1 MHRLGLVFLVLIAI
15 TQTTAAQWRP
25 GGVMRIVLLVDS
37 SSSVAPMI
45 TPMRAALNSFVDDLP
60 GEPEVTFI
68 TTGGQIRIRVPPT
81 SDRKALREA
90 TERFAADGG
99 ANAFID
105 TMIEA
110 DQRFLKKAP
119 DRRPV
124 FVIITTDAG
133 TTLGDQRVDTY
144 NRFAQDF
151 VGRGGRA
158 HVIVIRG
165 QSSGLTSM
173 VAENL
178 AENSG
183 GYFQTINV
191 ASAIPRTMK
200 TLMEYV
206 AADQ

>member
-1 MHRLGLVFLVLIAI
+1 MQRLGLIVLALVAA
-15 TQTTAAQWRP
+15 TQTANAQWRP

-37 SSSVAPMI
+37 SSTVAPMI
-45 TPMRAALNSFVDDLP
+45 TPMRAALNSFADELP

-90 TERFAADGG
+90 TGRFAADGG

-110 DQRFLKKAP
+110 DQRFLKKAL

-124 FVIITTDAG
+124 FVIVTTDAG
-133 TTLGDQRVDTY
+133 TNLGDQRVDTY
-144 NRFAQDF
+144 NRFARDF
-151 VGRGGRA
+151 IGRGGRA
-158 HVIVIRG
+158 HAIVIRG
-165 QSSGLTSM
+165 QSSGLTSI

-178 AENSG
+178 TENTG